1 MANSQATA
9 GSFQDHEKTTTIDS
23 IGVRLDF
30 STGIPGKTSTRL
42 LAFTDTVP
50 KFIFDNAVK
59 PDRHTTTIVN
69 TGDMILLRAATRSFE
84 EDSQKSKKDARC
96 SL

>member
-1 MANSQATA
+1 MGRSGWKKRVANSQTTA
-9 GSFQDHEKTTTIDS
+9 GSFQDHEKTTTVDGMGI
-23 IGVRLDF
+23 RLDF
-30 STGIPGKTSTRL
+30 
-42 LAFTDTVP
+42 FTDTIP

-69 TGDMILLRAATRSFE
+69 TGNMILLRTATRSFE
-84 EDSQKSKKDARC
+84 EDPQKSKKDARC